1 MRGEIGFSGDAEL
14 TRFAR
19 SGLRRKEG
27 GKFHVIVRNSSS
39 ILNISFEKT
48 QLCQKNLRAS
58 KNGSGAAVVRSKYS
72 KNISFTPK
80 RSTLLQGGEVKSQGE
95 QRRRSHWD
103 LIEFDI
109 LICCGWGGIP
119 PLWRKKNEEIKMSN
133 STRSQWDLVEFDIF
147 ISRGRGGGSALMEQL
162 KWRNKNVEFRESSM
176 RSRRIWCLYV
186 LRAAGG
192 FRPYGA
198 IKMKKSKCRI
208 PRDLNEISSNPISL
222 CAAGRGDVPPQW
234 SNKNEGIKMSNSTRS
249 RLDLVAFNIF
259 VWCGRGGSPPPSPLE
274 Q

>member
-1 MRGEIGFSGDAEL
+1 MKHFLTFFSEFLSREGPPKGPFVRLNPPVGVTPAPLPPMRGEIGFSGDAEL

-95 QRRRSHWD
+95 QRRRSH
-103 LIEFDI
+103 
-109 LICCGWGGIP
+109 
-119 PLWRKKNEEIKMSN
+119 
-133 STRSQWDLVEFDIF
+133 
-147 ISRGRGGGSALMEQL
+147 
-162 KWRNKNVEFRESSM
+162 
-176 RSRRIWCLYV
+176 
-186 LRAAGG
+186 
-192 FRPYGA
+192 
-198 IKMKKSKCRI
+198 
-208 PRDLNEISSNPISL
+208 
-222 CAAGRGDVPPQW
+222 
-234 SNKNEGIKMSNSTRS
+234 
-249 RLDLVAFNIF
+249 
-259 VWCGRGGSPPPSPLE
+259 
-274 Q
+274 